1 MSILGIAST
10 LLSQFGATAAQPKF
24 QPSKQGFQQLG
35 QDLQSGNLAQ
45 AQSDFASLQ
54 KNLPGQQSASTAAST
69 ATSTLTQAVAQL
81 AQDLKSGNLA
91 AAQSDIAAVQQDA
104 QQASAVQGA
113 PHGHHHHHG
122 TEGQDSTQS
131 SSQQAAIQTL
141 FSQLGQSLQTGN
153 LSGAQ
158 QAYSTL
164 QQDFL
169 QSGFGG
175 GASSTGSS
183 ASASG
188 NSGLNIS
195 I

>member
-35 QDLQSGNLAQ
+35 QDLQSGNLTQ

-54 KNLPGQQSASTAAST
+54 KNLPGQQSASTTAST

-104 QQASAVQGA
+104 QQASAPQGA

-122 TEGQDSTQS
+122 TESQDSTQS
-131 SSQQAAIQTL
+131 SSQQTAIQTL

-153 LSGAQ
+153 LTGAQ

-175 GASSTGSS
+175 ASSTGSS
-183 ASASG
+183 TSATG
-188 NSGLNIS
+188 SGLNIS